1 MGVILSLLKSYSQTS
16 TLPEEINFMKDIAT
30 LDTFVNK
37 IIQKNPVLKPQPVN
51 DDPEKQKGDRKQKK
65 PGVIDSFSLTLV
77 QLQVIY
83 WCVDSKLKTKV

>member
-1 MGVILSLLKSYSQTS
+1 
-16 TLPEEINFMKDIAT
+16 MKDIAT

-77 QLQVIY
+77 
-83 WCVDSKLKTKV
+83 